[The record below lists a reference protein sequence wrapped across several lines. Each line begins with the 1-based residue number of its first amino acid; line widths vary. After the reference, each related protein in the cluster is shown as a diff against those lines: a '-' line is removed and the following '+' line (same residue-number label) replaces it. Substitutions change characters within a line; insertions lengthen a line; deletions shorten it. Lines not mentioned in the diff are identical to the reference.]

1 MLNDWLTESTDLDST
16 DALSR
21 RRHADQPNRRPT
33 QNRTLSPPQNHPPP
47 ARSPIVVTRDLSQVP
62 CWLHHLLCTV
72 DRPPGRAV
80 GKERCARFMDTRIA
94 A

>member
-33 QNRTLSPPQNHPPP
+33 QNRTLSPHQNHPPP
-47 ARSPIVVTRDLSQVP
+47 ARSPIVVTRDFSLSTKQKAEP
-62 CWLHHLLCTV
+62 ESEPTALT
-72 DRPPGRAV
+72 
-80 GKERCARFMDTRIA
+80 
-94 A
+94 